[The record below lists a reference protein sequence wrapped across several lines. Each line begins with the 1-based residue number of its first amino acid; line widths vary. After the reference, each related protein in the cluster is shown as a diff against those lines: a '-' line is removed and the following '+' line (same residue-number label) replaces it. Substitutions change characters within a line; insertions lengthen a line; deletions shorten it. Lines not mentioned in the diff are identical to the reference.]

1 MRVVAAGDCGVD
13 RYVSL
18 KADRVGG
25 IALNFAVN
33 AKAVFPPQS
42 EIAVVC
48 ALGDDQEARH
58 VRDAVADQG
67 LEAALPERSGRTSLQ
82 VIDHDPSGE
91 RIFVR
96 YEAGVLADYRVGDA
110 EARLIANSDV
120 LLMTCYRQV
129 MGFFESALAVA
140 SPGLRAVDF
149 LDLNDADDRLAPVR
163 RALPKVDIGFAG
175 LAAADADLIDALEAL
190 AWEHDKFFVAT
201 LGAAGSLAL
210 GGQERIAC
218 PAVAVADVV
227 DTTGA
232 GDSFQAGFLAS
243 YALTRDVKRS
253 LEAGARQ
260 AAKTLQHVGAFEA
273 AMLPWPGGR
282 EPA

>member
-1 MRVVAAGDCGVD
+1 MRVVAVGDCGVD
-13 RYVSL
+13 RYLSL

-33 AKAVFPPQS
+33 AQAVFAPES
-42 EIAVVC
+42 EVAVVC

-58 VRDAVADQG
+58 VRDTVEMRG
-67 LEAALPERSGRTSLQ
+67 LTAFLPERPGRTSLQ
-82 VIDHDPSGE
+82 VIDHDPAGE
-91 RIFVR
+91 RLFVR
-96 YEAGVLADYRVGDA
+96 YEAGVLGDYRVGDA
-110 EARLIANSDV
+110 EARVIAASDV

-129 MGFFESALAVA
+129 TGFFESALAVA

-149 LDLNDADDRLAPVR
+149 LNLNDTDDRLAPVR
-163 RALPKVDIGFAG
+163 HALPKIDIGVAG
-175 LAAADADLIDALEAL
+175 LNVADTDVIDSLEAL
-190 AWEHDKFFVAT
+190 ARQHGKLFIAT

-210 GGQERIAC
+210 GGRERIAC
-218 PAVAVADVV
+218 PAMSVPDVV

-243 YALTRDVKRS
+243 YASTRDVRGS

-282 EPA
+282 EPP